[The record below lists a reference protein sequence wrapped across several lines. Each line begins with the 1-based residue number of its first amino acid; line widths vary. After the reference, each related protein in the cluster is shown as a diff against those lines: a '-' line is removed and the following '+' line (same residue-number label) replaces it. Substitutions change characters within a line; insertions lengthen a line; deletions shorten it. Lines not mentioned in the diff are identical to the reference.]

1 MATQADYDEAI
12 AKLDAAVPATEGIAM
27 PDVASLCAM
36 YKKAKP
42 TIDMALPIIEKIIP
56 GGAVIGRVVRILEML
71 ADQVCK

>member
-1 MATQADYDEAI
+1 MATTAEYDDAI
-12 AKLDAAVPATEGIAM
+12 AKLDAAVPATESLAL

-42 TIDMALPIIEKIIP
+42 TIDMALPIIEKVIP
-56 GGAVIGRVVRILEML
+56 GGAVIGRIVRVLMML